1 MLIESLAAEFEPA
14 KYSDT
19 YRTNLQA
26 MIQAKV
32 EGRAVVETPEAKGA
46 EVINI
51 MDALE
56 RSLERKPAATAT
68 VEHGEVPKRKKR
80 A

>member
-1 MLIESLAAEFEPA
+1 M
-14 KYSDT
+14 DT

-26 MIQAKV
+26 MIEAKV
-32 EGRAVVETPEAKGA
+32 EGRAVVETPEAKSPK
-46 EVINI
+46 VVDI

-56 RSLERKPAATAT
+56 RSLGRKPAATAK
-68 VEHGEVPKRKKR
+68 VEHGELPKRRKR